1 MPTRIAGVLVVLA
14 LVMLVLAGGLAR
26 TAGAAETID
35 AVCERAATEPKLTWY
50 SSQEETRNQAAISV
64 FQKRYPRVK
73 VESLRLVTGK
83 LAARYAAERSAG
95 VNNAGLIT
103 LGDPIFIAQGQKA
116 GWFVD
121 FAQSEMPALAKLDPR
136 WFVHGAA
143 TSTISMLGIA
153 YNTGLVG
160 KDAPKTWTDLLD
172 PKWKGRLLLGDPRSV
187 PSYMALARIWQE
199 RYGDEFLIKLAAQK
213 PTWVPSVVP
222 VTQQLAAGEVPI
234 VAPNVLSVVTP
245 LKAEGAPI
253 GFTIPETTT
262 GNEFVVLISKGT
274 PSANAAWCLYN
285 FLFTPDGQASFTGPV
300 SASTMGRN
308 GEVSGLPANYID
320 PRIPEL
326 GPIEPRLLKLLGL
339 Q

>member
-1 MPTRIAGVLVVLA
+1 MPKRITDGLLVLA
-14 LVMLVLAGGLAR
+14 LATGLAR
-26 TAGAAETID
+26 TARAAEPID
-35 AVCERAATEPKLTWY
+35 AVCKKALSDPTLTWY
-50 SSQEETRNQAAISV
+50 SSQEETRNQAAIV
-64 FQKRYPRVK
+64 AFHKQFPGVK

-121 FAQSEMPALAKLDPR
+121 FEQSEMPALAKLDPR

-153 YNTGLVG
+153 YNKDLVG
-160 KDAPKTWTDLLD
+160 KDAPKTWTDLLN

-199 RYGDEFLIKLAAQK
+199 KYGDEFLIRLAAQK

-222 VTQQLAAGEVPI
+222 ITQQLAAGEVPI

-245 LKAEGAPI
+245 LKSEGASIDIAVPD
-253 GFTIPETTT
+253 TTT

-274 PSANAAWCLYN
+274 ISANAAWCLYN
-285 FLFTPDGQASFTGPV
+285 FLFTPEGQAAFTGPV
-300 SASTMGRN
+300 SASTMGPN
-308 GEVSGLPANYID
+308 GEVSGLPANYIN

-326 GPIEPRLLKLLGL
+326 GPVEPRLLKLLGL

>member
-1 MPTRIAGVLVVLA
+1 MPKCITKVLTALA
-14 LVMLVLAGGLAR
+14 LAAGLAR
-26 TAGAAETID
+26 GAAAADPID
-35 AVCERAATEPKLTWY
+35 AVCARAPSDPTLTWY
-50 SSQEETRNQAAISV
+50 SSQEETRNEAALAA
-64 FQKRYPRVK
+64 FQKQYPKVR

-103 LGDPIFIAQGQKA
+103 LGDPIFIAEGQKA

-121 FAQSEMPALAKLDPR
+121 FPQTDMPALAKLDPR
-136 WFVHGAA
+136 WFSHGAA
-143 TSTISMLGIA
+143 TSTISLLGIS
-153 YNTGLVG
+153 YNTDQVG
-160 KDAPKTWTDLLD
+160 NDAPRTWTDLVN

-199 RYGDEFLIKLAAQK
+199 KYGDEFLSKLAAQK

-245 LKAEGAPI
+245 LIKEGAPI
-253 GFTIPETTT
+253 KVVIPETTT
-262 GNEFVVLISKGT
+262 GNEFVVLLSKGT
-274 PSANAAWCLYN
+274 ASPNAAWCLYN
-285 FLFTPDGQASFTGPV
+285 FLFTPEGQATFTGPV
-300 SASTMGRN
+300 SASTMGSN
-308 GEVSGLPANYID
+308 GDVPGLPSNYID
-320 PRIPEL
+320 PRISEL
-326 GPIEPRLLKLLGL
+326 GPVQAGLLKLLGL

>member
-1 MPTRIAGVLVVLA
+1 MPKYRKSVLILA
-14 LVMLVLAGGLAR
+14 LVAGLVRA
-26 TAGAAETID
+26 AGAAEPIE
-35 AVCERAATEPKLTWY
+35 AICAKAASDPPLTWY
-50 SSQEETRNQAAISV
+50 SSQEETRNEAALSA
-64 FQKRYPRVK
+64 FHKHYPGVK

-121 FAQSEMPALAKLDPR
+121 FPQSDMPALAKLDPR
-136 WFVHGAA
+136 WFDHGAA
-143 TSTISMLGIA
+143 TSTISILGIA
-153 YNTGLVG
+153 FNEDQVG

-199 RYGDEFLIKLAAQK
+199 KYGDDFLVKLAAQK

-245 LKAEGAPI
+245 LKKDGAPI
-253 GFTIPETTT
+253 GFVIPDTTT
-262 GNEFVVLISKGT
+262 GNEFVVLISTGT
-274 PSANAAWCLYN
+274 ASPNAARCLYN
-285 FLFTPDGQASFTGPV
+285 FLFTPQGQATFTGPV

-308 GEVSGLPANYID
+308 GDVPGLPANYID
-320 PRIPEL
+320 PHIKEL
-326 GPIEPRLLKLLGL
+326 GAVEPKLLKLLGL

>member
-1 MPTRIAGVLVVLA
+1 MPSRTTRPLAAIALA
-14 LVMLVLAGGLAR
+14 ATLAHA
-26 TAGAAETID
+26 AAAEPLD
-35 AVCERAATEPKLTWY
+35 AACKKAASEPTLTWY
-50 SSQEETRNQAAISV
+50 SSQEETRNLAALV
-64 FQKRYPRVK
+64 AFHKQYPAVK

-83 LAARYAAERSAG
+83 LAARYAAERAAG

-103 LGDPIFIAQGQKA
+103 LGDPIFIAQGQKS
-116 GWFVD
+116 GWFID
-121 FAQSEMPALAKLDPR
+121 FPQSEMPSLAKLDPR
-136 WFVHGAA
+136 WFDHGAA

-153 YNTGLVG
+153 YNKDLVG
-160 KDAPKTWTDLLD
+160 KDAPKTWTDLLA
-172 PKWKGRLLLGDPRSV
+172 PRWKGHLILGDPRSV

-199 RYGDEFLIKLAAQK
+199 KYGDDFLVKLAAQN
-213 PTWVPSVVP
+213 PIWVPSVVP

-245 LKAEGAPI
+245 LKVEGAPI
-253 GFTIPETTT
+253 DIAIPDTTT

-274 PSANAAWCLYN
+274 ASPSAAWCLYD
-285 FLFTPDGQASFTGPV
+285 FLFTPEGQATFTGPV

-308 GEVSGLPANYID
+308 GDVAGLPANYID

-326 GPIEPRLLKLLGL
+326 GPIQPKLLKLLGL

>member
-1 MPTRIAGVLVVLA
+1 MRKRITDVLVVLA
-14 LVMLVLAGGLAR
+14 LAAGLTR
-26 TAGAAETID
+26 TAAAAEPIE
-35 AVCERAATEPKLTWY
+35 AVCTKAASDPTLTWY
-50 SSQEETRNQAAISV
+50 SSQEETRNQAAITA
-64 FQKRYPRVK
+64 FHKRYPGVK
-73 VESLRLVTGK
+73 VESLRLVTGR

-121 FAQSEMPALAKLDPR
+121 FAQSDMPALAKLDPR
-136 WFVHGAA
+136 WFDHGAA

-153 YNTGLVG
+153 FNKDLVG

-172 PKWKGRLLLGDPRSV
+172 PKWKGRLLMGDPRSV
-187 PSYMALARIWQE
+187 PSYMALARIWDE
-199 RYGDEFLIKLAAQK
+199 KYGDDFLVKLAAQK

-245 LKAEGAPI
+245 LKSEGAPI
-253 GFTIPETTT
+253 DLVIPDTTT
-262 GNEFVVLISKGT
+262 GNEFAVLISKGT
-274 PSANAAWCLYN
+274 ASPNASWCLYN
-285 FLFTPDGQASFTGPV
+285 FLFTPEGQEAFTGPV
-300 SASTMGRN
+300 SASTMGPN
-308 GEVSGLPANYID
+308 GDVSGLPANYID

-326 GPIEPRLLKLLGL
+326 GPVEPKLLKLLGL

>member
-1 MPTRIAGVLVVLA
+1 MPYRIAET
-14 LVMLVLAGGLAR
+14 LVMLALAAGLAK
-26 TAGAAETID
+26 TAAAAEPIA
-35 AVCERAATEPKLTWY
+35 AVCAKAALEPTLSWY
-50 SSQEETRNQAAISV
+50 SSQEETRNQAAISA
-64 FQKRYPRVK
+64 FHRLYPKVK

-153 YNTGLVG
+153 YNKDLVG
-160 KDAPKTWTDLLD
+160 KDPPKTWTDLLD

-187 PSYMALARIWQE
+187 PSYMALARIWE
-199 RYGDEFLIKLAAQK
+199 EKYGDEFLTKLAAQN

-245 LKAEGAPI
+245 LRSQGAPI
-253 GFTIPETTT
+253 DLVIPETTT
-262 GNEFVVLISKGT
+262 GNEFVILISKGT
-274 PSANAAWCLYN
+274 PSGNAAWCLYN
-285 FLFTPDGQASFTGPV
+285 FLFTPEGQAGFTGPV
-300 SASTMGRN
+300 SASTMGQN
-308 GEVSGLPANYID
+308 GDVQGLPANYID
-320 PRIPEL
+320 PRITEL
-326 GPIEPRLLKLLGL
+326 GPIEPKLLKLLGL

>member
-1 MPTRIAGVLVVLA
+1 MPKYRKPVLIALA
-14 LVMLVLAGGLAR
+14 LVAGLVRA
-26 TAGAAETID
+26 AGAAEPIE
-35 AVCERAATEPKLTWY
+35 AVCAKAASDPPLTWY
-50 SSQEETRNQAAISV
+50 SSQEETRNEAALV
-64 FQKRYPRVK
+64 AFHKKYPAVK

-121 FAQSEMPALAKLDPR
+121 FPQSDMPALAKLDPR
-136 WFVHGAA
+136 WFDHGAA
-143 TSTISMLGIA
+143 TSTISILGIA
-153 YNTGLVG
+153 FNEDQVG

-199 RYGDEFLIKLAAQK
+199 KYGDEFLVKLAAQK

-245 LKAEGAPI
+245 LKKEGAPI
-253 GFTIPETTT
+253 GFVIPDTTT
-262 GNEFVVLISKGT
+262 GNEFVVLISTGT
-274 PSANAAWCLYN
+274 ASPNAAWCLYN
-285 FLFTPDGQASFTGPV
+285 FLFTPEGQATFTGPV

-308 GEVSGLPANYID
+308 GDVPGLPANYID
-320 PRIPEL
+320 PRITEL
-326 GPIEPRLLKLLGL
+326 GAVEPKLLKLLGL

>member
-1 MPTRIAGVLVVLA
+1 MPSRLTDWLVAVSLA
-14 LVMLVLAGGLAR
+14 VGLVH
-26 TAGAAETID
+26 TASAAEPIE
-35 AVCERAATEPKLTWY
+35 AVCSKAASDPTLTWY
-50 SSQEETRNQAAISV
+50 SSQEETRNQAALV
-64 FQKRYPRVK
+64 AFHKQYPRVK
-73 VESLRLVTGK
+73 VESLRLVTGR

-103 LGDPIFIAQGQKA
+103 LGDPIFIAQGQKS
-116 GWFVD
+116 GWFVE

-136 WFVHGAA
+136 WFVRGAA
-143 TSTISMLGIA
+143 TSTISLLGIA
-153 YNTGLVG
+153 YNKDLVG
-160 KDAPKTWTDLLD
+160 KDAPKTWTDLLM
-172 PKWKGRLLLGDPRSV
+172 PRWKGKLLLGDPRSV
-187 PSYMALARIWQE
+187 PSYMALARIWSE
-199 RYGDEFLIKLAAQK
+199 KYGDDFLVQLAAQK

-245 LKAEGAPI
+245 LKTEGAPI
-253 GFTIPETTT
+253 DLVIPDTTT

-274 PSANAAWCLYN
+274 ASPNAAWCLYN
-285 FLFTPDGQASFTGPV
+285 FLFTPEGQATFTGPV

-308 GEVSGLPANYID
+308 GDVPGLPANYID

-326 GPIEPRLLKLLGL
+326 APIEPKLLKLLGL

>member
-1 MPTRIAGVLVVLA
+1 MDKRIANVLVVLA
-14 LVMLVLAGGLAR
+14 LSVGLAR
-26 TAGAAETID
+26 TAVAAEPID
-35 AVCERAATEPKLTWY
+35 AVCRSAVSDPTLTWY
-50 SSQEETRNQAAISV
+50 SSQEETRNQAAIV
-64 FQKRYPRVK
+64 AFHKQYPAVK
-73 VESLRLVTGK
+73 VESLRLVTGR

-103 LGDPIFIAQGQKA
+103 LGDPIFIAQGQKS

-121 FAQSEMPALAKLDPR
+121 FAQSDMPALAKLDPR

-153 YNTGLVG
+153 YNKDLVG

-187 PSYMALARIWQE
+187 PSYMALARIWRE
-199 RYGDEFLIKLAAQK
+199 KYGDDFLTKLAAQK

-245 LKAEGAPI
+245 LKTEGAPI
-253 GFTIPETTT
+253 DLVVPDTTT

-274 PSANAAWCLYN
+274 ASPNAAWCLYN
-285 FLFTPDGQASFTGPV
+285 FLFTPEGQAAFTGPV
-300 SASTMGRN
+300 SASTMGAN
-308 GEVSGLPANYID
+308 GDVPGLPVNYID

-326 GPIEPRLLKLLGL
+326 GPVEPTLLKLLGL